1 MKVNL
6 LIGYTYSRF
15 LANRL
20 FVVLKNGGKGLD
32 IVMKF
37 LDDPLVLLFVIL
49 FLGSMFGQAKIKGLS
64 LGTSGVL
71 LIAMVFGHFG
81 FQVSP
86 VVQNLGL
93 SLFIV
98 AVGLQAGPRFFRMMK
113 TSGIIFGIIGLL
125 IVLIAALTTI
135 VVSKVFGL
143 SPALSIGLMTGA
155 LTSTPGLAAAL
166 QATNDP
172 LASVGYGI
180 AYPFGVVAVVLF
192 VQLMPKVLNID
203 LEKDLKRSVGPVRH
217 KGSPESMTIEVTN
230 DSIDKRTLRELKLM
244 PNSTAVISRVIRGNR
259 NIISLSDTVILKGD
273 RLVAVGIPSDLE
285 KLRNQIGK
293 EVVTNVDNVD
303 NIKLRRITVDS
314 EDMIGKSV
322 RDLRLRSQYGVTV
335 TRMERAGFEF
345 NQNPGW
351 RLERGDVLTVVSSED
366 RLSEVEQL
374 FGQKKLQI
382 TNIHIFSLSLIL
394 LIGIFVGMMPIY
406 LPGLGTMN
414 LGVAGGPLF
423 VALIVGHFG
432 KIGPIRARFFQ
443 PSNQVI
449 RDIGLVLFLAGA
461 GTTAGEGLVEVVMA
475 EGIGLVFGGA
485 LITLLPI
492 LAGFLMAKKLFHLSI
507 LHSLGALC
515 GGLTSTPGLGAVN
528 QLTDGDEPAIAYAA
542 AYPFAL
548 IFVAIAAQLLVFVL

>member
-1 MKVNL
+1 MEGKALDNVGKL
-6 LIGYTYSRF
+6 LEE
-15 LANRL
+15 
-20 FVVLKNGGKGLD
+20 
-32 IVMKF
+32 
-37 LDDPLVLLFVIL
+37 PLILLFVIL
-49 FLGSMFGQAKIKGLS
+49 FLGSMFGQAKVKGIS

-71 LIAMVFGHFG
+71 LVAMVFGHYG
-81 FQVSP
+81 YQVSS

-113 TSGIIFGIIGLL
+113 TSGIIFGIIGFL

-135 VVSKVFGL
+135 VVSKLFGL

-172 LASVGYGI
+172 IASVGYGI
-180 AYPFGVVAVVLF
+180 AYPFGVIAVVLF
-192 VQLMPKVLNID
+192 VQLLPKLLNID
-203 LEKDLKRSVGPVRH
+203 LEKDLKKTIGPVRH
-217 KGSPESMTIEVTN
+217 KGSPEVMTIEVTN
-230 DSIDKRTLRELKLM
+230 DKINKRTLKELRLL

-273 RLVAVGIPSDLE
+273 RLVAVGIQSDLN
-285 KLRNQIGK
+285 KLRDQIGE
-293 EVVTNVDNVD
+293 EVATDFSNMD
-303 NIKLRRITVDS
+303 NITLRKITVDA
-314 EDMIGKSV
+314 EDMIGKSL
-322 RDLRLRSQYGVTV
+322 RELRLRSQYGVTV
-335 TRMERAGFEF
+335 TRMERGGFEF

-351 RLERGDVLTVVSSED
+351 RLERGDILTVVSSED
-366 RLSEVEQL
+366 RLNEVEHL
-374 FGQKKLQI
+374 FGRKRLTI

-394 LIGIFVGMMPIY
+394 LIGIFVGMIPIY
-406 LPGLGTMN
+406 LPGLGTLT
-414 LGVAGGPLF
+414 LGLAGGPLF
-423 VALIVGHFG
+423 VALVIGHFG

-449 RDIGLVLFLAGA
+449 GDIGLVLFLAGA
-461 GTTAGEGLVEVVMA
+461 GTTAGEGLVEVVKA

-485 LITLLPI
+485 LITILPI
-492 LAGFLMAKKLFHLSI
+492 FAGFLMAKKLFHLSI

-528 QLTDGDEPAIAYAA
+528 QLTEGNEPAIAYAA